1 MLIALLV
8 SLHITG
14 EQRENK
20 NGVKQWNQGKSQK
33 KGKLY
38 DSLKELLLQK
48 ETIHRKV
55 DAEKKQK

>member
-1 MLIALLV
+1 MPIALLV

-33 KGKLY
+33 KREVVRQSERAVVAEG
-38 DSLKELLLQK
+38 DNPQK
-48 ETIHRKV
+48 SWC
-55 DAEKKQK
+55 